1 MLIHCQSS
9 KSFSM
14 LPSRPKIFHGRES
27 ELKEIIKIL
36 AQDSPRIA
44 IMGGGGMGKTTLA
57 RAALHHPETCIKF
70 EHRFFVTA
78 ESATT
83 SVELAA
89 LVGLHVGLNPGR
101 DLTQPV
107 VKYFFKKPPC
117 LLVLDNLETP
127 WEPVQTRS
135 GVEEFLSLLTDIPQ
149 LALIVSHYIRFNF
162 SV

>member
-27 ELKEIIKIL
+27 ELEEIMKIL

-44 IMGGGGMGKTTLA
+44 ILGGGGMGKTSLA
-57 RAALHHPETCIKF
+57 RAALHHPETYIKF

-107 VKYFFKKPPC
+107 VKYFLKKSSC

-127 WEPVQTRS
+127 WEPVQTR
-135 GVEEFLSLLTDIPQ
+135 GMVEEFLSLLAYIPQ
-149 LALIVSHYIRFNF
+149 LALIVSHHTNDQF
-162 SV
+162 